1 VAARY
6 ALVPEVEIANPGV
19 FLTEERVER
28 RLAAVLAADVAGYSR
43 LMGANE
49 EGTLARLKAVRKA
62 LVDPAMA
69 SHRGRIVKTTGD
81 GMLVEF
87 ASAVDAVRSSA
98 ELQRGMAEQNVALPQ
113 DHRIEFRIGI
123 HVGDIIID
131 DNDIFGDGVNIAAR
145 LEGIAE
151 PGGICISDDAQRQV
165 RGKVDIAFEDMG
177 SQTLK
182 NIAEPMRAWRVQLGP
197 QGTPAAQQVSS
208 ANQAPVLALPDK
220 PSIAVLPFQNMS
232 GDPEQE
238 YFADGMVEDII
249 TALSKFKSLF
259 VIARNS
265 SFTYKGKAVDIKQAG
280 RELGVHYVLEGSVRK
295 AGGRVRITGQ
305 LIDAAT
311 GTHLWADRF
320 EGALDDIFELQDSV
334 TRSVVGAIAP
344 RLIEASEAAAI
355 RKPLER
361 WDSYDHYL
369 RALPLFY
376 QGQGNLVLLIEA
388 QKIFRKIIS
397 SDVRFAPAYACLAL
411 SILQMKDLHNQSV
424 AEDERT
430 EALRF
435 AEQALSLSSDD
446 ETVLARTA
454 FVFALL
460 DGNFERG
467 RALAERATAIN
478 PNSAPAWNARAT
490 MDLVLGEL
498 EAALQGFANVM
509 RLNPLDKREVPFAL
523 FGSGAACLL
532 SGKYDESAAFV
543 RRLLLLSPNDI
554 RGLFILTGS
563 ALFGGKLA
571 EAEETVARIKL
582 LFPHLRSSQLRQ
594 VYRVRKPEQMAI
606 VERTIAGI
614 GLPE

>member
-1 VAARY
+1 
-6 ALVPEVEIANPGV
+6 
-19 FLTEERVER
+19 LTSEHVER

-43 LMGANE
+43 LMGADE

-62 LVDPAMA
+62 LVDPTIAA
-69 SHRGRIVKTTGD
+69 HRGRIVKTTGD

-87 ASAVDAVRSSA
+87 ASAVDAVRGA
-98 ELQRGMAEQNVALPQ
+98 IEVQRGMADQNVSVPQ
-113 DHRIEFRIGI
+113 HVRIEFRIGI

-131 DNDIFGDGVNIAAR
+131 DNDIFGDGVNVAAR
-145 LEGIAE
+145 LEGIAV
-151 PGGICISDDAQRQV
+151 PGGVCLSDDAYRQV
-165 RGKVDIAFEDMG
+165 RGKIVMPCDDMG
-177 SQTLK
+177 PQALK
-182 NIAEPMRAWRVQLGP
+182 NIAEPMRAWRVQLDG
-197 QGTPAAQQVSS
+197 QSTVAAQQASS
-208 ANQAPVLALPDK
+208 ASQAPVLALPDK

-232 GDPEQE
+232 GNPEQE
-238 YFADGMVEDII
+238 YFADGMVEDVI

-265 SFTYKGKAVDIKQAG
+265 SFTYKGKAVDIKQVG

-295 AGGRVRITGQ
+295 AGGRVRIAGQ

-320 EGALDDIFELQDSV
+320 EGALDDIFELQDNV
-334 TRSVVGAIAP
+334 TKSVVGAIAP

-376 QGQGNLVLLIEA
+376 HGQVDLASMTEA
-388 QKIFRKIIS
+388 QKILRKIIN
-397 SDVRFAPAYACLAL
+397 SDTRFAPAYACMAL
-411 SILQMKDLHNQSV
+411 SVSQMKDLHNQSV
-424 AEDERT
+424 SESERN

-435 AEQALSLSSDD
+435 AEHALSLSGDD
-446 ETVLARTA
+446 ETVLARSA
-454 FVFALL
+454 FVFGLL

-467 RALAERATAIN
+467 RELAERAIAIN
-478 PNSAPAWNARAT
+478 PNSSQAWNARAT

-498 EAALQGFANVM
+498 ESALQGFANVI
-509 RLNPLDKREVPFAL
+509 RLNPLDKRSVPYAL

-532 SGKYDESAAFV
+532 LGRYDEGAAFV
-543 RRLLLLSPNDI
+543 RRLMLLSPNDF
-554 RGLFILTGS
+554 RGLFILTGC
-563 ALFGGKLA
+563 ALFGSELA
-571 EAEETVARIKL
+571 EAEETVARIRQ
-582 LFPHLRSSQLRQ
+582 LFPHFRSSQLRR
-594 VYRVRKPEQMAI
+594 VYHVRKPEHMAI
-606 VERTIAGI
+606 VERTIARI